1 MVTEMICHVRL
12 VCIVDVHGRSFPLL
26 AAEIAR
32 ASCSFQRDNRAMVHG
47 SGGQAAPAR
56 SKIATL
62 THIESLA
69 APQERQSSMRIV
81 QDTANIQEPRCG
93 ENFPLAWWNTRRN
106 RVRQVADGWK
116 AA

>member
-1 MVTEMICHVRL
+1 
-12 VCIVDVHGRSFPLL
+12 
-26 AAEIAR
+26 
-32 ASCSFQRDNRAMVHG
+32 MVHG

-56 SKIATL
+56 SKIATGHSPTL
-62 THIESLA
+62 TVVGGATGTPVVHA
-69 APQERQSSMRIV
+69 IV

-116 AA
+116 AAQQDWAATKRRLRHVWGGKEAS